1 MEYTFKSS
9 NYKLTMQDFRN
20 DQKPIPIQGVKAAT
34 LIISVI
40 IFPIALILAIVHH
53 RQGNANYRLEF
64 LLAFIMGL
72 FAGILLLLGELIGV
86 LILVIGIFTVLRNS
100 TYIRSLD

>member
-1 MEYTFKSS
+1 
-9 NYKLTMQDFRN
+9 MQDLRN
-20 DQKPIPIQGVKAAT
+20 DQKQIPIQGVKAAT

-53 RQGNANYRLEF
+53 KQGNGNFRIEF

-86 LILVIGIFTVLRNS
+86 LILVIAIFTVLRNS

>member
-1 MEYTFKSS
+1 
-9 NYKLTMQDFRN
+9 MQDLRN
-20 DQKPIPIQGVKAAT
+20 EQKQIPIQGVKAAT

-53 RQGNANYRLEF
+53 KQGNANFRIEF

-72 FAGILLLLGELIGV
+72 FAGILILLGELIGF
-86 LILVIGIFTVLRNS
+86 LILVIAIFTVLRNS